1 MSQAKYRI
9 SSIFLNQVGHGAGG
23 TGEGNV
29 LNASVELR
37 GVPDGTRDDTT
48 GELVH
53 DDLLVSAAMCYVLDG
68 QAWGLAESEVI
79 RGVDPLAGMG
89 EVF

>member
-1 MSQAKYRI
+1 MDPASFNGLRPEWLEAVAAARWNL
-9 SSIFLNQVGHGAGG
+9 FLLPLFGLAPC
-23 TGEGNV
+23 
-29 LNASVELR
+29 LLD
-37 GVPDGTRDDTT
+37 PLT

-68 QAWGLAESEVI
+68 EGWGLGESEVI
-79 RGVDPLAGMG
+79 EGEDPLEGMG